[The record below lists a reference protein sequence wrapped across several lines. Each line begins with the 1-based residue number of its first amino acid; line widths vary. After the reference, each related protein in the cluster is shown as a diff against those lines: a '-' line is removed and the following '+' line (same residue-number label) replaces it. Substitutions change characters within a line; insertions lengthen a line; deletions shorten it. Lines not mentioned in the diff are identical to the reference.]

1 MTSLLKNIE
10 YNAGNSFLKILSQM
24 DYFNNV
30 IKLDNLK
37 VMSEIFLFYIMHNAL
52 LKYTV

>member
-1 MTSLLKNIE
+1 MTGLLKNIE

-37 VMSEIFLFYIMHNAL
+37 LMSDRYFSF
-52 LKYTV
+52 T